1 MHKITTH
8 PKTPA
13 MKTPTMKTPV
23 KIAAAFGAAAL
34 LAVAAPMA
42 ASAHVTVTPSNT
54 AASSY
59 SVLTFSVG
67 HGCEGSPTTALTFT
81 VPEAIESVTPTVNPG
96 WSIAQTENT
105 VVYTA
110 AEPLIDGQRTTFEL
124 SVKLPDLP
132 AGEQLDFP
140 VLQECEVGS
149 TDWAEAVVDGEDEPE
164 HPAPS
169 IMLSESTGD
178 GHGQAP
184 EAENDAHEE
193 AQASSSDDVLA
204 RVLGIAGLVL
214 GTVGVMV
221 GLTSRRKEVSK

>member
-1 MHKITTH
+1 MDKITTH
-8 PKTPA
+8 HKTA
-13 MKTPTMKTPV
+13 ARV
-23 KIAAAFGAAAL
+23 AAAFGAAAV
-34 LAVAAPMA
+34 LAVAAPIA
-42 ASAHVTVTPSNT
+42 ASAHVTVSPSNT

-81 VPEAIESVTPTVNPG
+81 VPDAVESITPTVNPG
-96 WSIAQTENT
+96 WSIAKTDNT

-110 AEPLIDGQRTTFEL
+110 AEPLEDGLRTTFAL

-149 TDWAEAVVDGEDEPE
+149 TDWAEPVVDGQDEPE
-164 HPAPS
+164 FPAPS
-169 IMLSESTGD
+169 IVLTASTGD
-178 GHGQAP
+178 GHGHAP
-184 EAENDAHEE
+184 ERAAVAGTE
-193 AQASSSDDVLA
+193 DVLA

-221 GLTSRRKEVSK
+221 GVSSRRKEAGK

>member
-1 MHKITTH
+1 MHKITTL
-8 PKTPA
+8 KKA
-13 MKTPTMKTPV
+13 PV
-23 KIAAAFGAAAL
+23 KKAPVKVAAALGAAAVL
-34 LAVAAPMA
+34 SVAAPMA

-59 SVLTFSVG
+59 SVLSFSVG
-67 HGCEGSPTTALTFT
+67 HGCEGSPTTALTFS

-96 WSIAQTENT
+96 WSIAQTQDAI
-105 VVYTA
+105 VYTA
-110 AEPLIDGQRTTFEL
+110 AEPLVDGQRTTFEL

-149 TDWAEAVVDGEDEPE
+149 TDWSEAVVEGQDEPE

-169 IMLSESTGD
+169 IVLTESTGG

-184 EAENDAHEE
+184 AAEGNAHEE
-193 AQASSSDDVLA
+193 TPAASSDDVLA

-221 GLTSRRKEVSK
+221 GVTSRRKETSK

>member
-1 MHKITTH
+1 MHKTT
-8 PKTPA
+8 PIKVA
-13 MKTPTMKTPV
+13 SAV
-23 KIAAAFGAAAL
+23 GAATI
-34 LAVAAPMA
+34 LAVAAPLA

-81 VPEAIESVTPTVNPG
+81 VPESIESVTPTVNPG
-96 WSIAQTENT
+96 WSITETEGT

-110 AEPLIDGQRTTFEL
+110 AEPLADGQRTTFEL

-149 TDWAEAVVDGEDEPE
+149 TDWAEPVVEGQDEPE

-169 IMLSESTGD
+169 IVLTEATGD
-178 GHGQAP
+178 GHGHAP
-184 EAENDAHEE
+184 AEQEAAHDA
-193 AQASSSDDVLA
+193 APAASSDDVLA

-214 GTVGVMV
+214 GTVGVMIGV
-221 GLTSRRKEVSK
+221 TSRRKEASK